1 MMRARTIVVLAAL
14 VVAVASMGTTCASGG
29 KAQGPNVLLISID
42 TLRADALGAYGRTP
56 SFTPNIDALAAE
68 GVVFANARSNAPWTL
83 PSHASL
89 FTGLVPTRH
98 RAIDDRVPIN
108 SDAPMLTEELKAAGY
123 RTAAFVT
130 HYYVGKDYGF
140 GRGFDEFQLT
150 EDAPA
155 DQITDQA
162 AAWLRDKA
170 KGGPFFLFVHYFDP
184 HTPYTPPKSIRDKHL
199 REGTQLQGDTADVL
213 AIVHKKDPKN
223 YDRNLAGLRAL
234 YDGEVEYVDQAVGRL
249 LGRLDEKQRENTIVV
264 LVSDHGE
271 EFMEHGLM
279 EHGFTLYDEQL
290 RVPMIMRWPGV
301 VPKGKAVGAAVSL
314 VDVMPTILELAGR
327 PVPSEISGGS
337 VVPLMREK
345 DMEGAKDLIGRD
357 ILAETTRQG
366 PDRAALVRGKKK
378 YIYTPTFLLSGI
390 EFTRELFDLS
400 VDPGEKTN
408 ILADNTEVGDDML
421 RGIVIAGDYQKR
433 RQISLVF
440 GGTEEKTKYFGTLT
454 TNGSFI
460 SAYKDNVI
468 YDTDDARQLVSR
480 EFGLQKDERKLGF
493 LAFGQDGPNGVHF
506 MTEPETAGVRLDLLV
521 NDERRKDAITFGD
534 EEYRSE
540 AMPLDLPEDLLGV
553 RRDPAAGQFAV
564 WCRDVL
570 VNKHV
575 VTRAEVGD
583 VVEMSPEMVAKLKS
597 LGYVDEGSSIGK
609 AKAAP
614 AAPKSGEA
622 PIPEEVNYRCMP
634 LGVTLPD

>member
-1 MMRARTIVVLAAL
+1 MRARTIVVLAAL

-279 EHGFTLYDEQL
+279 EHGFTLYEEQL
-290 RVPMIMRWPGV
+290 RVPMIVRWPAV
-301 VPKGKAVGAAVSL
+301 IPKGKSVRGAVSL
-314 VDVMPTILELAGR
+314 IDVMPTILDLAGR
-327 PVPSEISGGS
+327 PAPDDISGRS
-337 VVPLMREK
+337 LVPLMREA
-345 DMEGAKDLIGRD
+345 DVAGAKDLVGRD

-366 PDRAALVRGKKK
+366 PDRAALVRGDTK
-378 YIYTPTFLLSGI
+378 YIYTPAFRLSG
-390 EFTRELFDLS
+390 REYASALYDLAS
-400 VDPGEKTN
+400 DPHETTDRA
-408 ILADNTEVGDDML
+408 ADDPERAKAML
-421 RGIVIAGDYQKR
+421 RGIAEAGGYQKR
-433 RQISLVF
+433 RQFSLMF
-440 GGTEEKTKYFGTLT
+440 GGTEAKTKYYGSLT
-454 TNGSFI
+454 TSGSFI
-460 SAYKDNVI
+460 TAYKDNVV
-468 YDTDDARQLVSR
+468 YDVDGKRELVSR
-480 EFGLQKDERKLGF
+480 EFGLQKDERKLNF
-493 LAFGQDGPNGVHF
+493 LAPGSDGANGVHF
-506 MTEPETAGVRLDLLV
+506 LTEPETAGVRVDLLI
-521 NDERRKDAITFGD
+521 DDRRRPAAVSMGDAKTTPK
-534 EEYRSE
+534 SL
-540 AMPLDLPEDLLGV
+540 PVDLPRDLAGSRRVPED
-553 RRDPAAGQFAV
+553 AGYSL
-564 WCRDVL
+564 WCEEVL